1 MVQHGERERERERK
15 VPGVRA
21 QHWAASRGKG
31 PKAKG
36 RREMVWRQRTRMFV
50 SGEGG
55 VSCKSGPDDVRGEIE
70 GRGLVRVATA
80 SFFRT

>member
-1 MVQHGERERERERK
+1 MKHIKRHSSYLCASTSNGSARRERERERK

-50 SGEGG
+50 S
-55 VSCKSGPDDVRGEIE
+55 V
-70 GRGLVRVATA
+70 
-80 SFFRT
+80 